1 MTRMHLDATPE
12 GSAIARAA
20 CGWFGS
26 FETTTRVNALV
37 SCKLCMRTLTA
48 APEYTPA
55 PTPTLLPP
63 APRLELARDPSEPPL
78 YVVTRERWEDAHRY
92 RGEGKACTCK
102 RCDTCKWFVRCDSD
116 YALANTYEQA
126 SGLYEPERPRWSSV
140 AEALTDYVRHLE
152 DGYPAPSLAYERT
165 KESDGWL
172 ALRPRANA
180 DSPAGTGPRIDS
192 RSERVADETVAV
204 DGALRAVYGRQQDP
218 IRYGA
223 WLTVL
228 LGRVVGQVEER
239 RRKSVAYRVARA
251 VQAEDL
257 AAAVGIEVKQVGTIV
272 RSAMRGLRV
281 ELGARGLVR
290 LRRDV
295 GLEAEVRFR
304 RAELEQRRTA

>member
-12 GSAIARAA
+12 GSALPIGLCKTLARY
-20 CGWFGS
+20 GG
-26 FETTTRVNALV
+26 TTSVRELV
-37 SCKLCMRTLTA
+37 SCKLCLQRMRTELVLTR
-48 APEYTPA
+48 
-55 PTPTLLPP
+55 PTALPP
-63 APRLELARDPSEPPL
+63 PPPPRLELARDPSEPPPYL
-78 YVVTRERWEDAHRY
+78 VTPARWAEAHRL
-92 RGEGKACTCK
+92 RAEGKACTCK
-102 RCDTCKWFVRCDSD
+102 RCDTCKWYTQSDRD
-116 YALANTYEQA
+116 YALANTFERG

-165 KESDGWL
+165 KESEGWL

-218 IRYGA
+218 PPYRA
-223 WLTVL
+223 WVTVL

-257 AAAVGIEVKQVGTIV
+257 AAAVGIDVKLVGGLV

-290 LRRDV
+290 LRADV
-295 GLEAEVRFR
+295 DLEAEVRFR
-304 RAELEQRRTA
+304 RAELEARRSA